1 MKNESAVQLTNRVR
15 KEFASLDEAKW
26 RRRTGLFPAEGTKCV
41 LELAAVFR
49 PRSVYATE
57 EWIAEHGAA
66 IEGVEV
72 CRVQARDLREL
83 TRLSSTP
90 PVIAA
95 FELPEAPQLPDRSYF
110 SENLTLM
117 LDRVQDPGNLG
128 TIIRLA
134 DWFGITD
141 IIASRG
147 TVDAFNPKVVQAT
160 MGALARVKVHYVDSL
175 ADTLK
180 LIPAPVYGTF
190 LDGRDLYSTKD
201 LPLTPAPVIVMG
213 NEGAGISDAVEQT
226 VSERL
231 RIPSFPPGRA
241 TSESLNVAM
250 ATGII
255 VSELSRRIYG

>member
-1 MKNESAVQLTNRVR
+1 MNNESAVQLTNRVR

-57 EWIAEHGAA
+57 EWIARHGATVA
-66 IEGVEV
+66 GVEV

-95 FELPEAPQLPDRSYF
+95 FDLPEAPQLPDRSYF

-128 TIIRLA
+128 TILRTC
-134 DWFGITD
+134 DWMGVRN
-141 IIASRG
+141 IIASED
-147 TVDAFNPKVVQAT
+147 TVDCFNPKVVQAT
-160 MGALARVKVHYVDSL
+160 MGGLARTKVVYTNL
-175 ADTLK
+175 PALLDTLDK
-180 LIPAPVYGTF
+180 SVAVCGTF
-190 LDGRDLYSTKD
+190 LDGENIYTAA
-201 LPLTPAPVIVMG
+201 LPGSGVLIMG
-213 NEGAGISDAVEQT
+213 NEGKGISDEVARAVNR
-226 VSERL
+226 RL
-231 RIPSFPPGRA
+231 LIPSYPG
-241 TSESLNVAM
+241 TDKVESLNVAV
-250 ATGII
+250 ATAIA
-255 VSELSRRIYG
+255 LSQFRMRLFGQ